1 MYDLEKLR
9 KSTRIKIVF
18 MSISIALPIILV
30 LVMASLSRKYFS
42 DYVNISVKV
51 LTFIVLAIGEAFVI
65 TKVVRYGIILGSE
78 KYAQK
83 ILIIKNDERE
93 IFIRQ
98 KSAVFTIKMLFYLM
112 LIAIL
117 VTGFLNTTIFVTLCI
132 ACGVLFLTS
141 VITSL
146 YYKKK
151 Y

>member
-9 KSTRIKIVF
+9 KSTKIKIVF

-132 ACGVLFLTS
+132 VCGVLFLTS

>member
-9 KSTRIKIVF
+9 KSTKIKIVF

-65 TKVVRYGIILGSE
+65 TKVVGYGIILGSE

>member
-9 KSTRIKIVF
+9 KSTKIKIVF

-30 LVMASLSRKYFS
+30 LLMANLSHKYFS

-65 TKVVRYGIILGSE
+65 TKVALYGMILGSE

-83 ILIIKNDERE
+83 VLIVKNDERE

-98 KSAVFTIKMLFYLM
+98 KSAVFTIKMLFYLL

-117 VTGFLNTTIFVTLCI
+117 VTGFLSTPIFITLCI
-132 ACGVLFLTS
+132 VGGVLFLTS
-141 VITSL
+141 LITSF

>member
-9 KSTRIKIVF
+9 KSTKIKIVF